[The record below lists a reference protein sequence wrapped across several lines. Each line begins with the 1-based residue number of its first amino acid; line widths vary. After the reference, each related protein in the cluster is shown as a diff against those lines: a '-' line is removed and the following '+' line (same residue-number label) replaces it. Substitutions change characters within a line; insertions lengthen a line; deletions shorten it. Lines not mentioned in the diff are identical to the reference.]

1 MKNLSTIL
9 ASVSL
14 AFNAAFGVGAFVVY
28 EKAKEILGDPKSF
41 VTEVV
46 KEQLKAKA
54 EAKVQAAIDEKKAEA
69 KEALKSKLPYQTF
82 LMSETKDPYVYRIK
96 SITKV
101 VDGDT
106 IDANIDLGFDISLTK
121 RIRLAG
127 IDSPESRTTNLKEK
141 ALGLETK
148 EWLKKTLEDA
158 KDILI
163 KTEKPDSTEKYGR
176 IIGHLFIND
185 QETSLNNQMIDEGYA
200 LEYEGGKKDM
210 DLELLLSRRK
220 K

>member
-69 KEALKSKLPYQTF
+69 TEALKSKL
-82 LMSETKDPYVYRIK
+82 SIK
-96 SITKV
+96 
-101 VDGDT
+101 
-106 IDANIDLGFDISLTK
+106 
-121 RIRLAG
+121 
-127 IDSPESRTTNLKEK
+127 
-141 ALGLETK
+141 
-148 EWLKKTLEDA
+148 
-158 KDILI
+158 
-163 KTEKPDSTEKYGR
+163 
-176 IIGHLFIND
+176 LF
-185 QETSLNNQMIDEGYA
+185 
-200 LEYEGGKKDM
+200 
-210 DLELLLSRRK
+210 
-220 K
+220 

>member
-69 KEALKSKLPYQTF
+69 TKALKSKL
-82 LMSETKDPYVYRIK
+82 SIK
-96 SITKV
+96 
-101 VDGDT
+101 
-106 IDANIDLGFDISLTK
+106 
-121 RIRLAG
+121 
-127 IDSPESRTTNLKEK
+127 
-141 ALGLETK
+141 
-148 EWLKKTLEDA
+148 
-158 KDILI
+158 
-163 KTEKPDSTEKYGR
+163 
-176 IIGHLFIND
+176 LF
-185 QETSLNNQMIDEGYA
+185 
-200 LEYEGGKKDM
+200 
-210 DLELLLSRRK
+210 
-220 K
+220 